1 MNFILILTLICI
13 DNTCE
18 SFNFRY
24 SLIKRTVLS
33 RVFPLLVNLAKRPS
47 VKQVKV
53 TGAIRFDH
61 PGKRLSDLS
70 GGNNNM
76 FIAVFCN
83 KTPSLNFIFLL
94 PSWFHR
100 IAVPPLLI
108 YCSRVNITAL
118 YLSI

>member
-1 MNFILILTLICI
+1 MEDGLEQEFNSLDAQREAGEAYVTSQKMN
-13 DNTCE
+13 DW
-18 SFNFRY
+18 R
-24 SLIKRTVLS
+24 
-33 RVFPLLVNLAKRPS
+33 LVPTHNDD
-47 VKQVKV
+47 
-53 TGAIRFDH
+53 GGF
-61 PGKRLSDLS
+61 S

-83 KTPSLNFIFLL
+83 KTPSLSFIFLL